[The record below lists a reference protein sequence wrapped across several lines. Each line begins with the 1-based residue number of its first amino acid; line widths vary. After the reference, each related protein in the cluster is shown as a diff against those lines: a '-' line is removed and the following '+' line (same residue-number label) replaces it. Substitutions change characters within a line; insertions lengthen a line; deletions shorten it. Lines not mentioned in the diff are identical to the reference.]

1 MRARVILLLSVGIS
15 LFVNQ
20 PATCGTL
27 TVGLGSGYDY
37 SNIQSAVNA
46 AITGDTVLVY
56 PGTYTGSG
64 NRDVDFEGKSIAVRS
79 TDGPF
84 ATIIDCQGTQQN
96 PHRGFSFHSGESGSS
111 IVSGFSVVNGY
122 GPDDYVDMHKH
133 PAGGAIYCYN
143 ASPSISNCVFKN
155 NASSLCGAAI
165 LCTQHS
171 SPILTNLVI
180 NNNSSYNRGGGIY
193 CFWYSSPVIKNCTIA
208 DNAASFYGGGLYE
221 ESYSYPLVYNS
232 IIWGNDGG
240 QIDSQTGA
248 SPQIYYTDVQ
258 GGWTGIGNIN
268 KDPLFTNDGSFNLT
282 LSSPCIDAGSD
293 YGVTFDILGNRR
305 PVDIPGINDSSLTPF
320 DMGAYEVPEPA
331 TLFLLGLGAVMLR
344 RKR

>member
-1 MRARVILLLSVGIS
+1 MGAS

-37 SNIQSAVNA
+37 SNIQGAVDAAVND
-46 AITGDTVLVY
+46 DTVLVY

-64 NRDVDFEGKSIAVRS
+64 NRDIDFKGKSIAVRS

-96 PHRGFSFHSGESGSS
+96 PHRGFSFHSGESASS

-122 GPDDYVDMHKH
+122 APDDYIGLY
-133 PAGGAIYCYN
+133 PESAGGAIYCYN
-143 ASPSISNCVFKN
+143 ASPSISNCVFKDN
-155 NASSLCGAAI
+155 FSFYMGAAI
-165 LCTQHS
+165 LCTKHS

-180 NNNSSYNRGGGIY
+180 NNNISNNRGGGIY
-193 CFWYSSPVIKNCTIA
+193 CFWYSSPIIKNCTIA
-208 DNAASFYGGGLYE
+208 ENQASLYGGGLYS
-221 ESYSYPLVYNS
+221 ESYSNPLVYDS
-232 IIWGNDGG
+232 IVWGNVSNYSNQ
-240 QIDSQTGA
+240 QIDMQTSA
-248 SPQIYYTDVQ
+248 SVQVSYSDVQ
-258 GGWTGIGNIN
+258 GGWTGLGNIN
-268 KDPLFTNDGSFNLT
+268 NDPLFTNDGIFNLT

-293 YGVTFDILGNRR
+293 YGVYFDILGNIR

-331 TLFLLGLGAVMLR
+331 TLLLLGLGAVMLR